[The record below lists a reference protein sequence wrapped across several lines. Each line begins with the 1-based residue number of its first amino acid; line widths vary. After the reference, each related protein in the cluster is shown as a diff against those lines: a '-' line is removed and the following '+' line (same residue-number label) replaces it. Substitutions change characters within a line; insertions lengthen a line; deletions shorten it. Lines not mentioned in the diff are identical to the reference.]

1 MKYLK
6 IKVSRTEEVKIPYI
20 VFEGERDKKKK
31 SSHKTLVI
39 MGGVHGNELNGIAL
53 VKRLL
58 GYCEKEKIEK
68 KLKGRLI
75 VIPLVNVKGFEK
87 RTRTNPLDHKD
98 INRSYNQKINC
109 PSTKIANALW
119 KAFYAKADM
128 VIDCHD
134 AGEQNILLPHTRIH
148 PQQDKGCTSCTRGMA
163 MAFGSKI
170 VIERKGKKGML
181 AVELSKV
188 KKRPVL
194 TIEIGGALKIADK
207 FLKDGLKGIINILKH
222 YDFLKGDAKLP
233 RKQYYL
239 KDRFGIS
246 ATNTGILKM
255 EKKLGQRVHKGDKIG
270 EIYVPT
276 KNKTVDIISP
286 MCGIIFSL
294 QYVDAASKG
303 EIIYSIL
310 EDKKC
315 HVRRR
320 TVGMVEEVKNVVNIQ
335 M

>member
-1 MKYLK
+1 MRYLHVK
-6 IKVSRTEEVKIPYI
+6 IPKTDGVKIPYI
-20 VFEGERDKKKK
+20 VLEGQRDKK
-31 SSHKTLVI
+31 SKTAQKTCLI
-39 MGGVHGNELNGIAL
+39 TGGIHGDELNGIAL

-58 GYCEKEKIEK
+58 DYCEKEKIEK
-68 KLKGRLI
+68 KLKGTLLI
-75 VIPLVNVKGFEK
+75 FPVLNVEGFK
-87 RTRTNPLDHKD
+87 KQTRVNPLDRKD
-98 INRSYNQKINC
+98 LNRSFNQKNKC

-119 KAFYAKADM
+119 KKFYTKADM

-134 AGEQNILLPHTRIH
+134 SGKRNMLLPHTRIH
-148 PQQDKGCTSCTRGMA
+148 PHQDKTCTTCTREMA

-181 AVELSKV
+181 AVELGRI
-188 KKRPVL
+188 KKTPVL

-207 FLKDGLKGIINILKH
+207 FLDEALKGIINIFTH
-222 YDFLKGDAKLP
+222 YDFLKGEAKLP
-233 RKQYYL
+233 KKQYYL
-239 KDRFGIS
+239 KNRFGIP
-246 ATNTGILKM
+246 ATHSGILKM
-255 EKKLGQRVHKGDKIG
+255 EKTLGQRVHKGDKIG
-270 EIYVPT
+270 EIYVPMR
-276 KNKTVDIISP
+276 NKTVDVISP

-294 QYVDAASKG
+294 QYVDAATKG

-320 TVGMVEEVKNVVNIQ
+320 TMRMVEEVVNIQ